1 MLKGQIRICS
11 TKHIIK
17 VNVSFFSRSKYDI
30 LCAVGS
36 AELMYVPQEGPCLV
50 CNAALPPSYHIPPP
64 SLVPLGLG
72 LYSYLSANE
81 NQSHPAPYKPT
92 NTHLPLISDQ

>member
-1 MLKGQIRICS
+1 MLLLFQLNFKNTNKFMLKGQIRIYS

-50 CNAALPPSYHIPPP
+50 CNAAYH
-64 SLVPLGLG
+64 PLTTFL
-72 LYSYLSANE
+72 
-81 NQSHPAPYKPT
+81 
-92 NTHLPLISDQ
+92 LPL